1 MGKEKSIT
9 KIVMKRS
16 SFRKIMPYI
25 KVSLPWYIS
34 VPVFFFSVMF
44 PIMFGCDTYED
55 IGIMLDKCF
64 SILAVITFSNV
75 WCIELQQK
83 TVEVY
88 KLLPHRSRIRD
99 ILRRIV
105 VRFIFLTSMVWICFI
120 SYSIKGVHVYATQ
133 DAMAMCI
140 AAFLSVEALM
150 ILFGAISFF
159 GANLSGNPGTGIG
172 TGIVVWMILT
182 STAASKLPIWFN
194 FFSYG
199 VSNEWF
205 KGAVTASMVGIV
217 LLIVGT
223 VVIDKNH

>member
-1 MGKEKSIT
+1 
-9 KIVMKRS
+9 
-16 SFRKIMPYI
+16 MPYI
-25 KVSLPWYIS
+25 KVSFPWYIS
-34 VPVFFFSVMF
+34 VPVFSFSAMV

-88 KLLPHRSRIRD
+88 KLLPRRSRISD

-105 VRFIFLTSMVWICFI
+105 VRFIFLTSMVCIGFI
-120 SYSIKGVHVYATQ
+120 GYSIKGVHMYATQ
-133 DAMAMCI
+133 EVVAMCI
-140 AAFLSVEALM
+140 QAFLSIEAVM

-159 GANLSGNPGTGIG
+159 SANLSCNTGVGIG

-199 VSNEWF
+199 VSNDWF
-205 KGAVTASMVGIV
+205 KGAVTAVIVGIV
-217 LLIVGT
+217 LFIAGT
-223 VVIDKNH
+223 ILTDKNH

>member
-1 MGKEKSIT
+1 MGKEKDIT
-9 KIVMKRS
+9 MIAMKRL
-16 SFRKIMPYI
+16 SFSKIMTYI

-34 VPVFFFSVMF
+34 VPVFSFSAMF

-64 SILAVITFSNV
+64 SMLAVITFSNV
-75 WCIELQQK
+75 WHIEVQQK

-88 KLLPHRSRIRD
+88 KLLPRRSRISD

-105 VRFIFLTSMVWICFI
+105 VRFIFLTSMVCICFI
-120 SYSIKGVHVYATQ
+120 GYSIKGVHVYDTQ
-133 DAMAMCI
+133 EVVAMCI
-140 AAFLSVEALM
+140 HAFLSVEAVM

-159 GANLSGNPGTGIG
+159 SANLSGNLGVGIG
-172 TGIVVWMILT
+172 TGIVVWMILA
-182 STAASKLPIWFN
+182 SSAASKLPIWFN

-205 KGAVTASMVGIV
+205 KGAVTAI
-217 LLIVGT
+217 IVGFVLFIAGT
-223 VVIDKNH
+223 ILTDKNH

>member
-16 SFRKIMPYI
+16 SFRKIIPYI

-34 VPVFFFSVMF
+34 VPVFFFSAMF

-55 IGIMLDKCF
+55 IGILLDKCF

-88 KLLPHRSRIRD
+88 KLLPHRSRLRD

-105 VRFIFLTSMVWICFI
+105 VRFIFLTSMVCICFI
-120 SYSIKGVHVYATQ
+120 GYSIKGVHVYDTQ
-133 DAMAMCI
+133 EVVAMCI
-140 AAFLSVEALM
+140 HAFLSVEAVM

-159 GANLSGNPGTGIG
+159 SANLSGNLSVGIG

-182 STAASKLPIWFN
+182 SSAASKLPIWFN
-194 FFSYG
+194 SFSYG

-205 KGAVTASMVGIV
+205 KGAVTAI
-217 LLIVGT
+217 IVGFVLFIAGT
-223 VVIDKNH
+223 ILTDKNH